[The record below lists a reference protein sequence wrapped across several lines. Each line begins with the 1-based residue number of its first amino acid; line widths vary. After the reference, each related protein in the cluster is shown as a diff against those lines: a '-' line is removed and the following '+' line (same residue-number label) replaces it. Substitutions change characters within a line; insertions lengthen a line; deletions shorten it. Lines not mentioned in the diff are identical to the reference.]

1 MGLDVRKY
9 KFLQIVRIDAVLAA
23 EPGSPHTVNA
33 ALVKSPFNDWLLLIP
48 AIGMHHQGTSAVGTF

>member
-23 EPGSPHTVNA
+23 EPGSPHTVDA
-33 ALVKSPFNDWLLLIP
+33 ALIKSPFDDWLLFIP

>member
-33 ALVKSPFNDWLLLIP
+33 ALVKSLPMP
-48 AIGMHHQGTSAVGTF
+48 SCAAVCRIKL

>member
-9 KFLQIVRIDAVLAA
+9 KFLQIVRIDAVLAS
-23 EPGSPHTVNA
+23 EPGSPHSVKA
-33 ALVKSPFNDWLLLIP
+33 ALLKSPFKDWLLLIP